1 MLLVLLLRTFCMV
14 ARMRVKLVAMAKRT
28 RLHKGA
34 IKLVEQ
40 DCEWTT
46 TNLWICWKVPRLV

>member
-1 MLLVLLLRTFCMV
+1 MV